1 MKINLEAIHKEAH
14 KDGYQPGRYR
24 QLYLAAAPTTRMPVP
39 ARAVHTTN
47 EYDLR
52 LLSLPSALDKLIRNF
67 QDMQRPLSC
76 ITLHPDTLELL
87 RQAGFIR
94 NNRYRGA
101 VQLCQD
107 KEMDKVS
114 IKVDNYS
121 FAL

>member
-1 MKINLEAIHKEAH
+1 MSLHEEAH
-14 KDGYQPGRYR
+14 KGGYQPGRYR
-24 QLYLAAAPTTRMPVP
+24 QLYLANAPTTHLP
-39 ARAVHTTN
+39 AVAHAVRNTS

-52 LLSLPSALDKLIRNF
+52 LLTLPLALDKLIKNF
-67 QDMQRPLSC
+67 QDMHRPLTS

-94 NNRYRGA
+94 NGRYRGS
-101 VQLCQD
+101 VPLCQD